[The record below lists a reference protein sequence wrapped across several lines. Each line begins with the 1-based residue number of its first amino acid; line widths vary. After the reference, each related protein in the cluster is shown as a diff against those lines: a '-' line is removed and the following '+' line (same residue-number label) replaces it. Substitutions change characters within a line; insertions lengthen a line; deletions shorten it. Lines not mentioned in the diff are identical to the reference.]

1 MLILEYI
8 TELVADALGT
18 ANSLVDIPVG
28 ITVDPVI
35 NRTSGYI
42 YSPNST
48 VKAPLMLLFK
58 FSRHQLE

>member
-48 VKAPLMLLFK
+48 VKAPLMLLF
-58 FSRHQLE
+58 